1 VQWGKM
7 KNKIFIFF
15 KKNLFWV
22 KLIFA
27 VILIFL
33 LFYKIDIAQSFSL
46 FSEINLLVLI
56 PLVLYIP
63 ALILT
68 TFRWKIILDKKI
80 NFYSLFKINWI
91 SNFFSNFLPSTIGGD
106 SYKVVKLR
114 KVFGIKR
121 VTTSVVFDRF
131 SGIFSLIILS
141 VVFSTFFYPMINNK
155 IVAVLPFILF
165 FLVFFSYIVV
175 IKIKLKSL
183 FFSSFQEAIKTFRKK
198 LFSTTLISIV
208 FQFLGALSLWIYY
221 YMFGFNLNF
230 FVVFI
235 FYNLIQLISFI
246 PISLNAIGLR
256 EGATVY
262 FFSTMGVPPEIS
274 LAIGILSRLVM
285 IIQTAVGGI
294 FYMAEKSD

>member
-1 VQWGKM
+1 M